1 MSPDA
6 AYPRVQVLVLNYNGL
21 EDTRRCVSS
30 LLADGGAAPSD
41 IVIVDNGSSDGS
53 PAELRRSFPGVRL
66 VEHGRNLGYAE
77 GYNKVL
83 GELMSEGK
91 QAFLLLNND
100 TVVHK
105 DSLGKMEE
113 TLLASPDTGVV
124 GPAIIDMGAANIQS
138 MGISANWWRGKSP
151 PRNGAKDYGSVP
163 HGVEDVDFVSGS
175 AMLIRRE
182 VIEKVGAFPSH
193 FFLYSEEK
201 DLCFRAKKAGYRVV
215 CDSRAVVE
223 HRKESTVRRYPELQA
238 YYVTRN
244 RFLVTKRHA
253 GLAHMMTFTFWML
266 LVEVPFSWYQAGVA
280 GNGVGLA
287 TLKGMLRGLV
297 MAADE
302 PRF

>member
-6 AYPRVQVLVLNYNGL
+6 ADPRVQVLVLNYNGL

-30 LLADGGAAPSD
+30 LLADSSLALPD
-41 IVIVDNGSSDGS
+41 IVVIDNGSTDGS
-53 PAELRRSFPGVRL
+53 PAELRRSFPGLRV

-77 GYNKVL
+77 GYNNVL
-83 GELMSEGK
+83 GVLMGEGRH
-91 QAFLLLNND
+91 AFLLLNND
-100 TVVHK
+100 TVVHEGA
-105 DSLGKMEE
+105 LGRMAE
-113 TLLASPDTGVV
+113 TLHSSPGLGIV
-124 GPAIIDMGAANIQS
+124 GPAIVDMGTVDVQS

-151 PRNGAKDYGSVP
+151 PRNGGRGYGSVA

-175 AMLIRRE
+175 ALLVRRE

-201 DLCFRAKKAGYRVV
+201 DLCFRARKAGYRVV

-253 GLAHMMTFTFWML
+253 RLAHMMTFTFWML

-287 TLKGMLRGLV
+287 TLKGMLRGLI